1 MDIEK
6 LDINAVCFG
15 ILCNFTP
22 VCGEEKAKEAVALIR
37 SLQTENEKLQAE
49 VERQRRSADNGQH
62 LYENAERAY
71 MKVLAELERVTA
83 ERDAAIKRFVHIQ
96 QVARPAKGG
105 MSVEKEK
112 QRDKLIEIIVN
123 AKQAEP
129 DTRRFTEFLAD
140 FLLGYGVFVPDDGYD
155 IDRLQ
160 RVGRGRQRR
169 AVRGAAISSSES
181 HVVLQ
186 QKTAETGK
194 VFLCIGDWRISRYES
209 RVRFWRDAGRS
220 RIRACK

>member
-71 MKVLAELERVTA
+71 MKVLAELEQVKQ
-83 ERDAAIKRFVHIQ
+83 ERDAAIK
-96 QVARPAKGG
+96 
-105 MSVEKEK
+105 
-112 QRDKLIEIIVN
+112 EIF
-123 AKQAEP
+123 QW
-129 DTRRFTEFLAD
+129 
-140 FLLGYGVFVPDDGYD
+140 
-155 IDRLQ
+155 
-160 RVGRGRQRR
+160 
-169 AVRGAAISSSES
+169 
-181 HVVLQ
+181 
-186 QKTAETGK
+186 TG
-194 VFLCIGDWRISRYES
+194 CP
-209 RVRFWRDAGRS
+209 
-220 RIRACK
+220 ACKHWDSADNWCNKHDRSADSCDGCSTPEWHGLEKA

>member
-71 MKVLAELERVTA
+71 MKDLAELEQVKQ
-83 ERDAAIKRFVHIQ
+83 ERDAAIK
-96 QVARPAKGG
+96 
-105 MSVEKEK
+105 
-112 QRDKLIEIIVN
+112 EIF
-123 AKQAEP
+123 QW
-129 DTRRFTEFLAD
+129 
-140 FLLGYGVFVPDDGYD
+140 
-155 IDRLQ
+155 
-160 RVGRGRQRR
+160 
-169 AVRGAAISSSES
+169 
-181 HVVLQ
+181 
-186 QKTAETGK
+186 TG
-194 VFLCIGDWRISRYES
+194 CP
-209 RVRFWRDAGRS
+209 
-220 RIRACK
+220 ACKHWDSADNWCNKHDRSADSCDGCSTPEWHGLEKA